1 MNNGHKPSP
10 ADSAPDEE
18 IRRKLN
24 RLLIVPGSVI
34 TLCRRTEAELEHSIP
49 ELVVRISAEC
59 AQALERDFMLI
70 DKDKGM
76 FRIAQTLY
84 EFKISEDHPERAVCV
99 SILPL
104 ERGERLVTVDLALKD
119 GGKYSRTRL
128 TIPGTL
134 ARMSDPLGEAIQALY
149 ASGYKWLN
157 AHGEGRL
164 KSLQGHSPKDREI
177 ISELYSHIRAE
188 LHEHSDYVTVF
199 ALGRKDAFF
208 LFDSIHIT
216 TALDRNRAQS
226 SRLAVSP
233 LETTALLV
241 TQRLDANLTIS
252 RAVIG
257 DGQPISE
264 NLVESRYA
272 DTGVPLAEMAF
283 YGMPGIVCQPLVREG
298 KIRLTA
304 AYPAPLSAEIE
315 PQLNRITGQLKETV
329 RGTRF
334 SLRRPRGQRAG
345 FQPGWLLRETGEVVR
360 GIAGEAVRR
369 EAEHSML
376 DILHSLK

>member
-1 MNNGHKPSP
+1 MNSGHEPSP
-10 ADSAPDEE
+10 ADCAPDDE
-18 IRRKLN
+18 IQRKLN
-24 RLLIVPGSVI
+24 RLLIAADSVI
-34 TLCRRTEAELEHSIP
+34 TLCRLTETELEHSIP

-59 AQALERDFMLI
+59 AQAFQREFLLV
-70 DKDKGM
+70 DKDKGI

-84 EFKISEDHPERAVCV
+84 QFKISEDHPDRAVCV

-104 ERGERLVTVDLALKD
+104 ERGERLITVDLALKD

-128 TIPGTL
+128 NIPRTL

-164 KSLQGHSPKDREI
+164 TSLQGHSPKDRLI
-177 ISELYSHIRAE
+177 ISELYSQIRAG
-188 LHEHSDYVTVF
+188 LDEHSDYITVF
-199 ALGRKDAFF
+199 ALDRKDAFF
-208 LFDSIHIT
+208 LFDSIHVM
-216 TALDRNRAQS
+216 TALGRNRAQS

-264 NLVESRYA
+264 NLVESLYA
-272 DTGVPLAEMAF
+272 DT
-283 YGMPGIVCQPLVREG
+283 
-298 KIRLTA
+298 
-304 AYPAPLSAEIE
+304 
-315 PQLNRITGQLKETV
+315 
-329 RGTRF
+329 
-334 SLRRPRGQRAG
+334 
-345 FQPGWLLRETGEVVR
+345 
-360 GIAGEAVRR
+360 
-369 EAEHSML
+369 
-376 DILHSLK
+376 